1 MIPIQ
6 GLGLFYVMVIYIGG
20 MYLISKLPFI
30 SSQSSK
36 VQIIVILISHI
47 ILSTINYFLSRF
59 LNRNGVKHSVA
70 GARLENAVIALSLIL
85 LFVICL
91 MIYGEFFKG

>member
-6 GLGLFYVMVIYIGG
+6 GLGLLYVMVIYIGG
-20 MYLISKLPFI
+20 MSLISKLPFI
-30 SSQSSK
+30 GSQSSK

-59 LNRNGVKHSVA
+59 LNRSGVKHSV
-70 GARLENAVIALSLIL
+70 GGLRLEKFIFFLSLIF
-85 LFVICL
+85 LFIISF

>member
-6 GLGLFYVMVIYIGG
+6 GLGLLYVMVIYIGG

-30 SSQSSK
+30 GSKSSK

-47 ILSTINYFLSRF
+47 ILSTINYLLSRF
-59 LNRNGVKHSVA
+59 LNRNGVRHSVA
-70 GARLENAVIALSLIL
+70 GARLENTVIALSLIL

>member
-6 GLGLFYVMVIYIGG
+6 GLGLLYVMVIYIGG
-20 MYLISKLPFI
+20 ISLI
-30 SSQSSK
+30 
-36 VQIIVILISHI
+36 
-47 ILSTINYFLSRF
+47 
-59 LNRNGVKHSVA
+59 LNNGVKHSVA